1 MKRAKILFQ
10 DKSGK
15 KTSQQ
20 HLWVT
25 MALGTQGSLLCDV
38 CMKHS
43 TNKPLLHCDSK
54 RIVILSQM
62 TFVITTIVINFYKIR
77 LRSVGSSKSGM

>member
-1 MKRAKILFQ
+1 MRTIKALSMNRAKILFQ

-15 KTSQQ
+15 KTSQ

-25 MALGTQGSLLCDV
+25 MTVGTQGNLLCDV

-54 RIVILSQM
+54 RTVIL
-62 TFVITTIVINFYKIR
+62 N
-77 LRSVGSSKSGM
+77 

>member
-1 MKRAKILFQ
+1 MNHAEILFQ

-20 HLWVT
+20 HLWVIV
-25 MALGTQGSLLCDV
+25 GTQGSLCDV

-54 RIVILSQM
+54 KIVIL
-62 TFVITTIVINFYKIR
+62 N
-77 LRSVGSSKSGM
+77 

>member
-1 MKRAKILFQ
+1 MKLQ

-20 HLWVT
+20 HLWT
-25 MALGTQGSLLCDV
+25 TIMAGSQGSLCDV

-43 TNKPLLHCDSK
+43 TNKPILLHCD
-54 RIVILSQM
+54 R
-62 TFVITTIVINFYKIR
+62 N
-77 LRSVGSSKSGM
+77 